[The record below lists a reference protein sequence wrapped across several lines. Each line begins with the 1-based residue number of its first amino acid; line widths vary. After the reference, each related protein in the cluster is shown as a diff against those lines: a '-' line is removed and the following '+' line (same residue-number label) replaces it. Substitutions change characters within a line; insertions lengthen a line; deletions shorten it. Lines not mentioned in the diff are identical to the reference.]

1 MVLVIRIVLQLLVFF
16 LVREGGGGGA
26 VAQSVERSTP
36 DEEVPGLIPTVAAR
50 SLLVG
55 SVSV

>member
-1 MVLVIRIVLQLLVFF
+1 MQLFGIVGASLSWS
-16 LVREGGGGGA
+16 RGGGRGSSA
-26 VAQSVERSTP
+26 VERATP
-36 DEEVPGLIPTVAAR
+36 VEEVPGSITAVAAR

>member
-1 MVLVIRIVLQLLVFF
+1 MQSSVSNFKP
-16 LVREGGGGGA
+16 EGGA
-26 VAQSVERSTP
+26 VAQSVEGSTP
-36 DEEVPGLIPTVAAR
+36 GKEVPGSITAVAAR